1 MNDFQEQAKNWLRNV
16 VKQNPDKIKA
26 GVEKAGDL
34 VDKQTGGKYA
44 EKVDAVQQK
53 VGGLVDSHASE
64 GTSAEAPSTADQA
77 SEAGAGGV
85 ASPGGGGAPE
95 AEVVGGEAP
104 DPASQPDNSVGSGT
118 EGAGTGG
125 TATGQTDAGT
135 AGIEPPLESEGE
147 LPGPRP

>member
-53 VGGLVDSHASE
+53 VGGLVDSQASE
-64 GTSAEAPSTADQA
+64 GTSAEAPSAADQA

-85 ASPGGGGAPE
+85 ASPGGGGVPE

-104 DPASQPDNSVGSGT
+104 DVASEPESSVGSGT
-118 EGAGTGG
+118 EGAGTGS
-125 TATGQTDAGT
+125 TATGQTGAG
-135 AGIEPPLESEGE
+135 AEPLESEGE